1 MSRVLALVDDLF
13 FHAKIMEASRHAGVE
28 LCCCAT
34 VEALLEQARAGAPA
48 LVIVDLNARADA
60 LQAIARVAAGNS
72 VSVVAFLS
80 HVQTDLAE
88 RARRAGCAEV
98 MPRSQFS
105 RDLPAILARAKATQ

>member
-13 FHAKIMEASRHAGVE
+13 FQAKIMAAARQAGVE
-28 LCCCAT
+28 LCCCTTA
-34 VEALLEQARAGAPA
+34 EALVEQARAAAAA
-48 LVIVDLNARADA
+48 LILVDLNARADA
-60 LQAIARVAAGNS
+60 LGAVEQLAAGNS
-72 VSVVAFLS
+72 APVVAFLS

-105 RDLPAILARAKATQ
+105 RDLPAILARAKATA

>member
-1 MSRVLALVDDLF
+1 MARVLALVDDIF
-13 FHAKIMEASRHAGVE
+13 FQAKILAAARQAGAE
-28 LCCCAT
+28 LSCCTTAET
-34 VEALLEQARAGAPA
+34 LLEQAQAAAPA

-60 LQAIARVAAGNS
+60 LGAIEQLAAGNS
-72 VSVVAFLS
+72 IPVVAFLS

-105 RDLPAILARAKATQ
+105 RDLPAILARVKMTV